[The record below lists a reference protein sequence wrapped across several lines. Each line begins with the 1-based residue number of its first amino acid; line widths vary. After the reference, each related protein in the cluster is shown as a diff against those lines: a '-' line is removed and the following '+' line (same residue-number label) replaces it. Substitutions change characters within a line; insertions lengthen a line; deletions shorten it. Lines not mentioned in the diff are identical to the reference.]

1 MPPAPM
7 ENALTTTPSGKLRAR
22 GLGLAFE
29 GICGLHNAITDV
41 AGVAVGYTTLIEG
54 HGTLVAGRGPVRTG
68 VTAILPR
75 PVETIHQ
82 PLFAGFFSL
91 NGNGELSGT
100 HYIEETGKF
109 GLPITITNTHSCGV
123 ARDATIRWAVDALA
137 DRYHDDFALPVAAET
152 YDGFLNDINGFHV
165 ETSHVL
171 EAIGSAR
178 GGAIEE
184 GSVGGGTGMKCF
196 GFKAGSGT
204 SSRLVSFGGED
215 FTVGVFVQ
223 ANFGTR
229 RHLTVLGKNI
239 GADPDLPQPQ
249 CGVPEKQPDRQPE
262 RELSSIIVIIATDA
276 PFLPHQLKRLA
287 RRATFGIGRT
297 GGMANHGSGDLFL
310 AFSTAGSDFEPGA
323 IRAARFVPDE
333 DMDPFFEAVVQATE
347 EAILNAMIANEGMTG
362 RDGNFVP
369 ALPHDAVRKA
379 LGLTG

>member
-1 MPPAPM
+1 MASPHMPPAW
-7 ENALTTTPSGKLRAR
+7 TSTPSGKLRAR
-22 GLGLAFE
+22 GLGVPLE
-29 GICGLHNAITDV
+29 GICGPHNAITDV
-41 AGVAVGYTTLIEG
+41 AGVSVGYATLIAG
-54 HGTLVAGRGPVRTG
+54 DGPLVAGKGPVRTG

-75 PVETIHQ
+75 PLELIHQ

-109 GLPITITNTHSCGV
+109 GLPITITNTHSCGI
-123 ARDATIRWAVDALA
+123 ARDATIRWAVDGLA

-165 ETSHVL
+165 EARHVIA
-171 EAIGSAR
+171 AIDAAR
-178 GGAIEE
+178 GGPVEE

-204 SSRLVSFGGED
+204 TSRRVGFDGED
-215 FTVGVFVQ
+215 FTIGVFVQ

-229 RHLTVLGKNI
+229 RHLTVLGKTT
-239 GADPDLPQPQ
+239 GADPELPQMHS
-249 CGVPEKQPDRQPE
+249 GAPDK
-262 RELSSIIVIIATDA
+262 ELSSIIVIIATDA

-310 AFSTAGSDFEPGA
+310 AFSTASSDLDPGA
-323 IRAARFVPDE
+323 IRTARFVPDE

-347 EAILNAMIANEGMTG
+347 EAILNSMIANEAMTG

-369 ALPHDAVRKA
+369 ALPHAAVRRV
-379 LGLTG
+379 LGLDR